1 MIRISKKYGICFMLI
16 GLSGSGKS
24 TIGKLI
30 KKRIEKKYGKTILFH
45 GDQIRKIYNLKGYTK
60 EYRFR
65 LAKSNSELCR
75 LVSKQKVNI
84 IFTTVGLNHQ
94 FQKINRDK
102 IKNYVEIYVKSDIK
116 TLIRKKKK
124 IFYKKKT
131 NNILGINIKPEFPKK
146 PDFTVYNN
154 FKKSLNVL
162 SDLLLKQI
170 SNNLIVK

>member
-1 MIRISKKYGICFMLI
+1 MICGMEKISKIIHDYTSFKNNEIHVAYCPERVLPGRIMI
-16 GLSGSGKS
+16 EIS
-24 TIGKLI
+24 TN
-30 KKRIEKKYGKTILFH
+30 KRIIGGINDNSSSK
-45 GDQIRKIYNLKGYTK
+45 IRKIYNLKGYTK
-60 EYRFR
+60 EYRVR

-131 NNILGINIKPEFPKK
+131 NL
-146 PDFTVYNN
+146 
-154 FKKSLNVL
+154 SLIFGATWEYDTAMPVRIGTL
-162 SDLLLKQI
+162 TK
-170 SNNLIVK
+170 